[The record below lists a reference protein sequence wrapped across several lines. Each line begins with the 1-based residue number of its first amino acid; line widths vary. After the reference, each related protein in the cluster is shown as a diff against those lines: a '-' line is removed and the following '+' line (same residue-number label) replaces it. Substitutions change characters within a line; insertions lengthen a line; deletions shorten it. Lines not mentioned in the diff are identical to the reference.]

1 MGDTMLRL
9 KLLFLFL
16 TVMFFLLSM
25 GCTHDS
31 TGQGEA
37 VFKQIPELKEIR
49 PEKPVK
55 IKLKRSVS
63 GAYSWDLNGD
73 NADKVIQTD
82 KKLRE
87 ALDTGSETD

>member
-1 MGDTMLRL
+1 MLRL
-9 KLLFLFL
+9 KLSILLL
-16 TVMFFLLSM
+16 SVMVFILSM
-25 GCTHDS
+25 GCTNDS
-31 TGQGEA
+31 TGQIGA
-37 VFKQIPELKEIR
+37 VFKQIPELKEIK

-73 NADKVIQTD
+73 SAEKVIQTD

-87 ALDTGSETD
+87 ALDAGSETD

>member
-1 MGDTMLRL
+1 MLRL
-9 KLLFLFL
+9 KLLLFL
-16 TVMFFLLSM
+16 SVMFFLLSM
-25 GCTHDS
+25 GCTNDS
-31 TGQGEA
+31 TGQGGA
-37 VFKQIPELKEIR
+37 VFKQIQELKEIK

-73 NADKVIQTD
+73 NADKVLQAD
-82 KKLRE
+82 MKLRK